1 MPTCAWTI
9 DTTCCTG
16 WDAFSPEIQERAT
29 DWATGILDVL
39 SGQQFARCPV
49 KVRPCGSRC
58 GWYGGYLT
66 YPVDSAQA
74 SGLGA
79 PWMVP
84 YIGAGGV
91 WRNCSCAGPCS
102 CRATAEAHLGN
113 GQGVAELIEVKVDG
127 IVLDPTLY
135 RLDDMN
141 GPVLVR
147 LDGERWPECQNMDLS
162 DDEPDTWSV
171 TYRPGQVLPKIGE
184 IAAGELACEF
194 ARACAG
200 DDGCALPSQLVSMS
214 RNGIEVQ
221 VADPATLLENGL
233 TGLPNVDLFI
243 KAVNPARLTRRPRV
257 LSPDVPMYRRVA
269 L

>member
-1 MPTCAWTI
+1 MPACNWELDTSCCA
-9 DTTCCTG
+9 G
-16 WDAFSPEIQERAT
+16 WADFPAEVRLAAT
-29 DWATGILDVL
+29 DWAVGLLDVL
-39 SGQQFARCPV
+39 TGQQFSQCPV
-49 KVRPCGSRC
+49 KVRPCGRAC
-58 GWYGGYLT
+58 GWRGGYMT
-66 YPVDSAQA
+66 YPVGSMSA

-91 WRNCSCAGPCS
+91 WRNCACAGACS
-102 CRATAEAHLGN
+102 CRARCEAYLPGPIADL
-113 GQGVAELIEVKVDG
+113 VEVKVDG
-127 IVLDPTLY
+127 LVIDPALY
-135 RLDDMN
+135 RLDYAN

-147 LDGERWPECQNMDLS
+147 LDGECWPECQNLDLT

-171 TYRPGQVLPKIGE
+171 TYRPGVPLPRM
-184 IAAGELACEF
+184 GELAAGKLACEY

-200 DDGCALPSQLVSMS
+200 DAGCALPSQLVSMS

-233 TGLPNVDLFI
+233 TGIPDVDLFV

-257 LSPDVPMYRRVA
+257 LSHDVRDPRRVA